1 MVLNNIKFNYN
12 TKLIDD
18 YFKNNNYQEIK
29 LLLQKQKKNNFL
41 YYKLFAYINNNY
53 LNKIEHS
60 NFFDNKFI
68 WIISYDLDDTNIIIK
83 FLNFYINKNEK
94 KDFIFD
100 QYESILAKSLSQIPE
115 KNLNSEINF
124 EKTVNHSD
132 LYQNLILLDNFN
144 NQIVANMSAAFF
156 EAPNQKRLIY
166 PQMTNSFFYVL
177 QSPFKL
183 YQRYK
188 KMFLSSEAALDELNN
203 YYEKMVSY
211 EKHILDMHEIKI
223 SSNRQNFKTNFNSW
237 TNENVKNSYK
247 GMLIPYLDIIKNP
260 EETLNNLL
268 YHIKEN
274 GLNIPINFDYVEEFI
289 KNNSDLFSF
298 EIENESLSNKEKKM
312 ISNVLD
318 EDIIKQFNLEN

>member
-1 MVLNNIKFNYN
+1 MVLNKIKFNYN

-29 LLLQKQKKNNFL
+29 LLLQKQKNNNLL

-53 LNKIEHS
+53 LNKTEHS

-68 WIISYDLDDTNIIIK
+68 WIISYDLDDTNIIMK
-83 FLNFYINKNEK
+83 FLNFYIKKNDK

-124 EKTVNHSD
+124 EKTANYSD
-132 LYQNLILLDNFN
+132 FYQNLILLDNFD
-144 NQIVANMSAAFF
+144 NQIFTNMSAAFF

-166 PQMTNSFFYVL
+166 PQITNSFFYIF

-188 KMFLSSEAALDELNN
+188 KIFSSSEAALDELNS
-203 YYEKMVSY
+203 YYEKMSSY
-211 EKHILDMHEIKI
+211 EKHIPGMHEIKI

-247 GMLIPYLDIIKNP
+247 GMLIPYLDIIENP
-260 EETLNNLL
+260 EETLNNIL

-289 KNNSDLFSF
+289 KNNSDFFSF
-298 EIENESLSNKEKKM
+298 EIENDSLSNKEKKM